1 MRDNDDNQIDRTKN
15 HIRCAVIGTGRI
27 GSSLETDSLR
37 EKPASHAGAIARNR
51 ETVLVAGTDSDS
63 ENLAAFGALWPRRK
77 KALFS
82 DAADMLDAVKPD
94 IVNIA
99 ADTESHIPLLR
110 LALERRVPVIVLEK
124 PVGVSVAEAQG
135 ILGAVDEAERT
146 GTSRIVVNHERRFAA
161 DYRRAREFVRSG
173 ELGRLLTVN
182 ARLYM
187 GKTKASEKVLWHDG
201 THLVDVISFLAGP
214 WDVVATHGDVTAV
227 TGNFFAFGETRPGQ
241 ANESAVSGNSGDR
254 LAETAALGANGQSGA
269 KPASIVIEAS
279 PERDHLAFELDL
291 SFSEGRIRVGNGVWE
306 VWKSEP
312 SRYYENFRSLAL
324 INGKAGRGYGKTGY
338 FSGMMAHAVAL
349 FRDPTLCGESTFRDG
364 LAAIEILDRII
375 TMAKA

>member
-1 MRDNDDNQIDRTKN
+1 
-15 HIRCAVIGTGRI
+15 
-27 GSSLETDSLR
+27 LR

-51 ETVLVAGTDSDS
+51 ETALVAGADGDA
-63 ENLAAFGALWPRRK
+63 ENLAAFGALWRLPK
-77 KALFS
+77 EALFS
-82 DAADMLDAVKPD
+82 DAEAMLDGVKPD

-99 ADTESHIPLLR
+99 ADTEAHIPLLK
-110 LALERRVPVIVLEK
+110 LALSARVPVIVLEK
-124 PVGVSVAEAQG
+124 PVGVSVAEARG

-161 DYRRAREFVRSG
+161 DYRRARDFIRSG
-173 ELGRLLTVN
+173 ELGRLMTIN

-187 GKTKASEKVLWHDG
+187 GKAKASEKVLWHDG
-201 THLVDVISFLAGP
+201 THLVDVMSFLAGP

-241 ANESAVSGNSGDR
+241 TN
-254 LAETAALGANGQSGA
+254 ETAGTDDSCNPGDASARDATQAASETAGEE
-269 KPASIVIEAS
+269 PVSIVIEAS
-279 PERDHLAFELDL
+279 PGRDHLAFELDL

-306 VWKSEP
+306 VWKSEQ

-324 INGKAGRGYGKTGY
+324 VEGKAGRGYGKTGY
-338 FSGMMAHAVAL
+338 FSGMMVHAVDL
-349 FRDPTLCGESTFRDG
+349 FRNPTLPGESTFRDG

-375 TMAKA
+375 TMANE